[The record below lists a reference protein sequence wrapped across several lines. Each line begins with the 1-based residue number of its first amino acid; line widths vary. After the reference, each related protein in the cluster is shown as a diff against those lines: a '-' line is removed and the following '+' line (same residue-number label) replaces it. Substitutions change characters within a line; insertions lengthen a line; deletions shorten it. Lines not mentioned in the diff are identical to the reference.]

1 MELERVLTKLRFD
14 ESVSGYALFTN
25 DGNPFLSFS
34 LPDEILPTIKET
46 LGIHAES
53 LKLMNIMSGAGTVVL
68 ARVDSSWVLGVLFK
82 PEESLGM
89 ALQKT
94 RSVMEL
100 LGEVDLPSPPSPVT
114 EAEPETSLEE
124 AEETI
129 QVEAT
134 TVEEAPSVDSFD
146 EHPLP
151 DEVEMRHGCIIH
163 RDENYSQSMTTNTP
177 INAEL
182 IAKFGNT
189 ALDILMMVDERRTAF
204 KIAEAVARQV
214 EKVMDTLRWCV
225 SRKIVSAECPEEQ
238 ALEKKE
244 LVEVPIF
251 EGELSK
257 IKKEHRNVVEKCDG
271 THTLQEIAQMLGIP
285 YFQALQSVVPY
296 RGKTVKFVRKS
307 RI

>member
-14 ESVSGYALFTN
+14 QSVNGYALFTN
-25 DGNPFLSFS
+25 DGTPFLSFS

-46 LGIHAES
+46 LEIHAES

-68 ARVDSSWVLGVLFK
+68 ARVDNYWVLGVLFDA
-82 PEESLGM
+82 EESLGM

-94 RSVMEL
+94 RNVMEL
-100 LGEVDLPSPPSPVT
+100 LGEVDLPSPPSSVYVPDPDVSDEEVT
-114 EAEPETSLEE
+114 EVVQIEAITAQESPVVETPR
-124 AEETI
+124 
-129 QVEAT
+129 Q
-134 TVEEAPSVDSFD
+134 SFS
-146 EHPLP
+146 P

-163 RDENYSQSMTTNTP
+163 RDENYSQSMATNTP
-177 INAEL
+177 VNTELTAE
-182 IAKFGNT
+182 FGNT

-214 EKVMDTLRWCV
+214 EKVMDVLRWCV
-225 SRKIVSAECPEEQ
+225 SRKIISAECPEEQ

-251 EGELSK
+251 EGEINK
-257 IKKEHRNVVEKCDG
+257 IKKEHRDVIEKCDG
-271 THTLQEIAQMLGIP
+271 THTLQEIAQLLNIP

-296 RGKTVKFVRKS
+296 RGKAVKFVRKS

>member
-34 LPDEILPTIKET
+34 LPDETLPTIKET
-46 LGIHAES
+46 LEIHAES

-68 ARVDSSWVLGVLFK
+68 ARVDSNWVLGVLFDA
-82 PEESLGM
+82 EESLGM

-94 RSVMEL
+94 RNVMEL
-100 LGEVDLPSPPSPVT
+100 LGEVDLPSPPSPVS
-114 EAEPETSLEE
+114 EPEPDVSDEE
-124 AEETI
+124 ATEVVQI
-129 QVEAT
+129 EAT
-134 TVEEAPSVDSFD
+134 TVKESPIVETPQESIS
-146 EHPLP
+146 P

-177 INAEL
+177 VNTKLTAE
-182 IAKFGNT
+182 FGNT

-204 KIAEAVARQV
+204 KIADAVARQV
-214 EKVMDTLRWCV
+214 EKVMDILRWCV
-225 SRKIVSAECPEEQ
+225 SRKIVSVECPEEQ

-251 EGELSK
+251 EGELNK
-257 IKKEHRNVVEKCDG
+257 IKKEHRDIIEKCDG
-271 THTLQEIAQMLGIP
+271 TRTLQEIAQLLDIP

-296 RGKTVKFVRKS
+296 RGKAVRFVRKS